1 MPLGG
6 CRFYS
11 PRIREGVFSELRM
24 QDLAQPRS
32 AARRAQEEDE
42 GGAERVSWWSRRLG
56 G

>member
-6 CRFYS
+6 CRLYS

-32 AARRAQEEDE
+32 TARRAQEEDDE
-42 GGAERVSWWSRRLG
+42 GAERVSRWSRRLEG
-56 G
+56 